1 MTRAEMLAAVIDHR
15 DRLKKQSDNEES
27 RRLLAQ
33 LDALERR
40 LIDGDVP
47 TEDWEQFELHFQ
59 AYLAD
64 LMRQIRRQSAHF
76 MLAFEDMELENP
88 RVFDGDEEVQGL
100 LRWWREEGGREQFLG
115 GIPLEERRE
124 LEKKA
129 QEWRQKREGGAPPA
143 PPAG

>member
-15 DRLKKQSDNEES
+15 DRLKKQSDNEDS
-27 RRLLAQ
+27 QRLLAQ

-59 AYLAD
+59 AHLAD
-64 LMRQIRRQSAHF
+64 LLRQIRRQSAHI
-76 MLAFEDMELENP
+76 MLGFEDMELENP
-88 RVFDGDEEVQGL
+88 HVFDGDEDMKGL

-124 LEKKA
+124 LERMASEWPKKRN
-129 QEWRQKREGGAPPA
+129 QPP
-143 PPAG
+143 PPTP